1 MDISC
6 DIIRD
11 LLPLYA
17 ENLVSEDSR
26 KLVDD
31 HLCTCDPCTK
41 QLGILKK
48 ATAIPIEVETKS
60 LKRVENTLRRRRVLT
75 VAAALMTALAVLVS
89 GIVFMTAPVF
99 LTAEQAIEGVEL
111 REDGG
116 LAIDYAHGITGRASY
131 ALNDEV
137 THRGVI
143 CHTTRYD
150 WFVSKAQE
158 KNWKSLSTEELE
170 AYILERYEAEE
181 MTDKLWDRF
190 HNVTV
195 EYGTWTLLD
204 GDYLHVYD
212 PEVWIEGNGQWTFRE
227 SEISQWYL
235 DVQTG
240 KPETLLWDG
249 GGQNAAESWI
259 DPFYG
264 YAIAFF
270 GSIAMAVVL
279 FILSRRTLDRKQEV
293 LIRLSIICISIA
305 FSVLLVTGGN
315 LVIGEA
321 WIYEWKNPVVAESV
335 AVAMTLL
342 FWHQLHLMNKQDRGM

>member
-17 ENLVSEDSR
+17 EDLVSSDSR

-31 HLCTCDPCTK
+31 HLCSCDPCTK

-48 ATAIPIEVETKS
+48 AAAIPIEVETKS
-60 LKRVENTLRRRRVLT
+60 LKRVEHTIRRRKVLT
-75 VAAALMTALAVLVS
+75 VAAAIMTVFTVIVT
-89 GIVFMTAPVF
+89 GFVFMLTPVF
-99 LTAEQAIEGVEL
+99 LTADEAIEGVER

-116 LAIDYAHGITGRASY
+116 LAVDYASGITGRASY
-131 ALNDEV
+131 ALDEAV
-137 THRGVI
+137 TQRGII

-150 WFVSKAQE
+150 WLDSKYQE
-158 KNWKSLSTEELE
+158 REWKALDKEELE
-170 AYILERYEAEE
+170 AYILDRYDADE
-181 MTDKLWDRF
+181 MTQQLWDRF
-190 HNVTV
+190 HNISV

-204 GDYLHVYD
+204 GTYLHSYD

-249 GGQNAAESWI
+249 GGEYTAESWI
-259 DPFYG
+259 NPFYG

-270 GSIAMAVVL
+270 GSMVMAVVL
-279 FILSRRTLDRKQEV
+279 FILSRRTHDWKQELMTRFAIV
-293 LIRLSIICISIA
+293 CISIA
-305 FSVLLVTGGN
+305 FSILLVTGGN

-321 WIYEWKNPVVAESV
+321 WIYEWKDPIGAESV

-342 FWHQLHLMNKQDRGM
+342 FWHQLHRLNKQDRGM